1 MNWNSEED
9 FADALCHFAEMLRW
23 FTLPGGEGGSASID
37 KARMTLAEWD
47 EKLVPSLPDI
57 SADLRARI
65 ESDIAPRMECLRAKH
80 RMLFC
85 SILHEALEIRIPWVM
100 ADQLTVLPAKLG
112 AIKTQGSPEVV
123 GFVAMAA
130 RELLGCDLDPSH
142 MFREIER
149 RCEEGEAKWKKVRA
163 ELHCDW
169 AEEFTPDLE
178 ARIMGTD
185 VPDFHVWRRE
195 LASEIKAIQDRH
207 PELR

>member
-9 FADALCHFAEMLRW
+9 FAEALFRFAEMIQW
-23 FTLPGGEGGSASID
+23 FTLPGGEDGSASID

-47 EKLVPSLPDI
+47 EKVAPHLGDLSP
-57 SADLRARI
+57 DLRAKI
-65 ESDIAPRMECLRAKH
+65 ENNITPRLECLRAKH
-80 RMLFC
+80 RLLFC
-85 SILHEALEIRIPWVM
+85 SILHEVMEIRIPWVM

-112 AIKTQGSPEVV
+112 AIKTQGSPQVV
-123 GFVAMAA
+123 GFVEMAA
-130 RELLGCDLDPSH
+130 RELLGCDLDPTT

-163 ELHCDW
+163 ELRCDW

-178 ARIMGTD
+178 ARIMTTD
-185 VPDFHVWRRE
+185 VADFHAWRRE
-195 LASEIKAIQDRH
+195 LAAEIQAIQDRH